1 MKSNFLKRFWALKLL
16 LCEIRTKIRRILKTG
31 VMAVKKRNQNAIFA
45 LLKKATV
52 IKLHDT
58 YFKPFLSETEILT
71 AVKKIAD
78 EIAADYKN
86 ETPIFVGVLNGA
98 FMFVA
103 DFLKQY
109 QHPCEVSFVKL
120 SSYQGLTSTGIVETL
135 LDVNE
140 NIENRSVIILEDII
154 DTGRTLQQLVHLFSN
169 TNVKEFKIASLFFKE
184 DAYNGEYT
192 IDYIGIK
199 IPDKFIVGYGLD
211 YNELGR
217 NLRAVYQLNQKH
229 MINLVL
235 FGKPGAGKG
244 TQAEFLKEK
253 YNLKH
258 ISTGDLF
265 RYNMKNNTE
274 LGQLAKSYIDKGDLV
289 PDEVTIKMLQDDVE
303 KNPDASGFI
312 FDGFPRTTA
321 QAEALDAFLG
331 IKNMKIDATIALEA
345 NDDILIER
353 LLERGK
359 VSGRSD
365 DQDVDKIRN
374 RFDEYNEKTAPLKE
388 FYEAQG
394 KFHSVN
400 GIGAIEDITAR
411 LAKVIEEL

>member
-1 MKSNFLKRFWALKLL
+1 M
-16 LCEIRTKIRRILKTG
+16 I
-31 VMAVKKRNQNAIFA
+31 Q
-45 LLKKATV
+45 
-52 IKLHDT
+52 LHDKF
-58 YFKPFLSETEILT
+58 FKPFISEKEIQQ
-71 AVKKIAD
+71 AVQRIAD
-78 EIAADYKN
+78 KVAEDYKGQ
-86 ETPIFVGVLNGA
+86 TPIFVGVLNGS

-103 DFLKQY
+103 DFLKAY

-135 LDVNE
+135 LDLPD
-140 NIENRSVIILEDII
+140 NIEGRSVIILEDII
-154 DTGRTLQQLVHLFSN
+154 DTGRTLKELVHLFSN
-169 TNVKEFKIASLFFKE
+169 TNVKEFKIASLFYKSE
-184 DAYNGEYT
+184 VYNGEYA
-192 IDYIGIK
+192 IDYFGIE
-199 IPDKFIVGYGLD
+199 IPDRFIVGYGLD

-217 NLRAVYQLNQKH
+217 NLKEVYELNQKH

-244 TQAEFLKEK
+244 TQAEFLKEQ

-265 RYNMKNNTE
+265 RFNMKNNTE
-274 LGQLAKSYIDKGDLV
+274 LGQLAKSYMDKGDLV
-289 PDEVTIKMLQDDVE
+289 PDEVTIKMLQEDVE

-321 QAEALDAFLG
+321 QAEALDTFLATKG
-331 IKNMKIDATIALEA
+331 MKIDATIALEA
-345 NDDILIER
+345 NDEILIQR

-365 DQDVDKIRN
+365 DQDEDKIRN
-374 RFDEYNEKTAPLKE
+374 RFDEYNQKTAPLKD

-400 GIGAIEDITAR
+400 GIGAIDEITMR
-411 LAKVIEEL
+411 LGKVIEEL

>member
-1 MKSNFLKRFWALKLL
+1 MSEEQIKA
-16 LCEIRTKIRRILKTG
+16 
-31 VMAVKKRNQNAIFA
+31 AVKN
-45 LLKKATV
+45 V
-52 IKLHDT
+52 
-58 YFKPFLSETEILT
+58 
-71 AVKKIAD
+71 AD
-78 EIAADYKN
+78 QVAADYKD
-86 ETPIFVGVLNGA
+86 EIPIFVGVLNGS
-98 FMFVA
+98 FMFVS
-103 DFLKQY
+103 DFLKEY
-109 QHPCEVSFVKL
+109 EYPCEVSFVKL

-135 LDVNE
+135 LDVSE
-140 NIENRSVIILEDII
+140 DIEGRSVIILEDII
-154 DTGRTLQQLVHLFSN
+154 DTGRTLKKLIHLFSKA
-169 TNVKEFKIASLFFKE
+169 NVKEFKVASLFYKSE
-184 DAYNGEYT
+184 IYNGEYT
-192 IDYIGIK
+192 IDYIGID

-217 NLRAVYQLNQKH
+217 NLREVYQLNQKH

-265 RYNMKNNTE
+265 RYNMKNDTE
-274 LGQLAKSYIDKGDLV
+274 LGKLAKSYIDRGDLV
-289 PDEVTIKMLQDDVE
+289 PDEVTIKMLQDAVE

-321 QAEALDAFLG
+321 QAEALDAFLTT
-331 IKNMKIDATIALEA
+331 KEMKIDATIALEA
-345 NDDILIER
+345 NDEILIQR

-365 DQDVDKIRN
+365 DQDESKIRN
-374 RFDEYNEKTAPLKE
+374 RFDEYNEKTAPLKD
-388 FYEAQG
+388 FYEAQN

-400 GIGAIEDITAR
+400 GIGAIDEITHR
-411 LAKVIEEL
+411 LGKVIEEL